1 MSSSNGIPIED
12 FIQALTSQL
21 DRAQTA
27 MALKAKNRNL
37 PLTFAVKDLSID
49 LRTHVEVRNSAV
61 HVRPAEP
68 NETQASTIHLA
79 LTTVTRPMI
88 EENSVEPIA
97 ETEDDSLD
105 KVFGEDAKEEERE
118 ELRRRLEWAG
128 IHSVEQLRTLQRSTR
143 EDMVQNTLQQV
154 TRLPVNRLRQALER
168 SSQPLITQ
176 VIRQQLEMP
185 GQVGHAP
192 APVLRIRGNNLVGK
206 VQPKITIGDKPLRLL
221 QAAEKELVV
230 ELPAQPL
237 SGALAV
243 ETAPGR
249 IAQTD
254 FELVSNDDPYAFNGN
269 NGTGKT

>member
-254 FELVSNDDPYAFNGN
+254 LELVSNDDPYAFNGN